1 MSKVIVDGA
10 GINGVTAAIELKT
23 RGHKVT
29 LVDPGPLPHPLA
41 ASTDISKAVR
51 TAQGAPMLFIWQS
64 VKHACL
70 R

>member
-1 MSKVIVDGA
+1 MNQTTN
-10 GINGVTAAIELKT
+10 NGEEREKQMWSA
-23 RGHKVT
+23 
-29 LVDPGPLPHPLA
+29 PGPLPHPLA

-51 TAQGAPMLFIWQS
+51 AAQGAPMLFIWQS

>member
-1 MSKVIVDGA
+1 MNQTTN
-10 GINGVTAAIELKT
+10 NGEEREKQMWE
-23 RGHKVT
+23 
-29 LVDPGPLPHPLA
+29 DPGPLPHPLA

-51 TAQGAPMLFIWQS
+51 AAQGAPMLFIWQS